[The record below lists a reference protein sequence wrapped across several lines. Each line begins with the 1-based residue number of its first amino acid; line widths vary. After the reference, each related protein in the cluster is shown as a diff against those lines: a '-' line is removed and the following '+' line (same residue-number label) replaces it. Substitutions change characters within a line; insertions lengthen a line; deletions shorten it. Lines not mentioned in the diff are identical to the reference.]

1 MTRLIMIALL
11 VIGLTMAFLTHSPG
25 VLGLGLVL
33 AIVGAFGT
41 VLSIAASRVA
51 AKLVEAIR
59 PAMQL
64 PGELEIAVTASLGLA
79 FWHGHSEGAEGLL
92 ERADQALYRAKAAGR
107 DTFAQTVF

>member
-51 AKLVEAIR
+51 ARSRPEA
-59 PAMQL
+59 AMLQ
-64 PGELEIAVTASLGLA
+64 PDVIAAMR
-79 FWHGHSEGAEGLL
+79 
-92 ERADQALYRAKAAGR
+92 ERARAKEAASPPR
-107 DTFAQTVF
+107 DAPR

>member
-41 VLSIAASRVA
+41 VMSIAAARVA
-51 AKLVEAIR
+51 ARSRPEA
-59 PAMQL
+59 AMLQ
-64 PGELEIAVTASLGLA
+64 PDVIAAMRD
-79 FWHGHSEGAEGLL
+79 
-92 ERADQALYRAKAAGR
+92 RARAKDAAAAPR
-107 DTFAQTVF
+107 DSSG